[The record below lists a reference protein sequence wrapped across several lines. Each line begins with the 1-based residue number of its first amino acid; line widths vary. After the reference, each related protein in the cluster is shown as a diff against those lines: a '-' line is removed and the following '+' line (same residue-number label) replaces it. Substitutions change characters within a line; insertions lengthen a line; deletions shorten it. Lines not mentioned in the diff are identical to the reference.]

1 VARVRNAR
9 GGTIAVEG
17 LDELVRDFRRMSP
30 ALAKG
35 VREEL
40 KAVAGIVE
48 EEARD
53 VAEAKGLRDSGRL
66 IRGTRRFAKASSAG
80 VRNYARRKGFAYP
93 MVYEYGGRGGGRS
106 GPRAFLEPALDN
118 KEEAVIEALDDMLGR
133 LGTEHGF

>member
-35 VREEL
+35 
-40 KAVAGIVE
+40 
-48 EEARD
+48 
-53 VAEAKGLRDSGRL
+53 LRDSGRL
-66 IRGTRRFAKASSAG
+66 LRGTRRFAKASSAG